1 MMAIGNQTM
10 TFVNYLAFF
19 LAGALLANGIPHFM
33 KGICGEKFVTPIAL
47 LQGEKQ
53 SSALVNVIWGWI
65 NFAIGAW
72 LLHHFSPV
80 RIPPATE
87 PCITA
92 AFGALA
98 CAIYL
103 AWRFG
108 MVSKIGKLKKRG
120 RRA

>member
-10 TFVNYLAFF
+10 TFANYLAFF
-19 LAGALLANGIPHFM
+19 LAGALLANGVPHFI
-33 KGICGEKFVTPIAL
+33 KGICGEKFVTPLAL
-47 LQGEKQ
+47 MLGERQ
-53 SSALVNVIWGWI
+53 SSALVNVVWGWV

-87 PCITA
+87 PCVTA

-98 CAIYL
+98 SAVYL
-103 AWRFG
+103 VWRFG
-108 MVSKIGKLKKRG
+108 MASKVGKAGKKG
-120 RRA
+120 RRS

>member
-1 MMAIGNQTM
+1 MMAIGNQTI
-10 TFVNYLAFF
+10 TFLDYIAYF
-19 LAGALLANGIPHFM
+19 LAGALLANGVPHFVQ
-33 KGICGEKFVTPIAL
+33 GISGNKFPTPLAL
-47 LQGEKQ
+47 WQGVKE
-53 SSALVNVIWGWI
+53 SSALVNVVWGWI

-72 LLHHFSPV
+72 LLHRFSPV

-98 CAIYL
+98 CAVYL

-108 MVSKIGKLKKRG
+108 VAEKKKSRSSK
-120 RRA
+120 

>member
-1 MMAIGNQTM
+1 MSFGNQTL
-10 TFVNYLAFF
+10 TFFDYIAFF
-19 LAGALLANGIPHFM
+19 LAGALLANGVPHFV
-33 KGICGEKFVTPIAL
+33 KGICGEKFATPLAL
-47 LQGEKQ
+47 MQGEKQ

-87 PCITA
+87 PCMTA

-98 CAIYL
+98 CAVYL

-108 MVSKIGKLKKRG
+108 KAGKRKKKG
-120 RRA
+120 RRT

>member
-1 MMAIGNQTM
+1 MMAIGNQTL
-10 TFVNYLAFF
+10 TFLDYIAFF
-19 LAGALLANGIPHFM
+19 LAGALLANGVPHFV
-33 KGICGEKFVTPIAL
+33 KGICGEKFVTPLAL

-80 RIPPATE
+80 RMPPATE

-92 AFGALA
+92 ACGALV

-108 MVSKIGKLKKRG
+108 KATNVEKARKKG
-120 RRA
+120 RKA

>member
-10 TFVNYLAFF
+10 TFANYLAFF
-19 LAGALLANGIPHFM
+19 LAGALLANGVPHFI
-33 KGICGEKFVTPIAL
+33 KGICGEKFATPLAL
-47 LQGEKQ
+47 ILGEKQ
-53 SSALVNVIWGWI
+53 SSALVNVIWGWV

-87 PCITA
+87 PCVTA
-92 AFGALA
+92 TFGALA
-98 CAIYL
+98 CAVYL

-108 MVSKIGKLKKRG
+108 KVSKSGKVRKKR
-120 RRA
+120 A